1 MNLELNTALQTIDS
15 LEERITKIKAD
26 FYTKDN
32 LAVLIGD
39 LFKEYKLDAIV
50 IVGTTP
56 AFNDGDPCTHS
67 SDLYYCEDELNCYF
81 DGFDERY
88 DEYEDHDFLAP
99 VESVSFTV
107 NSILNDLTYQDPMKA
122 EYHKLSGYIMELSD
136 YIYDTNYKIECF
148 VNKDGELE
156 INHDEYYDY

>member
-15 LEERITKIKAD
+15 LEERITSIKES

-39 LFKEYKLDAIV
+39 LFKEYKLDAIA
-50 IVGTTP
+50 IIGTTP

-81 DGFDERY
+81 NGFDERY
-88 DEYEDHDFLAP
+88 DEYDDHDFLAP
-99 VESVSFTV
+99 VESDSFTV
-107 NSILNDLTYQDPMKA
+107 NSLLNGLTYQDPKKA

-136 YIYDTNYKIECF
+136 YIYDTNYKIECYID
-148 VNKDGELE
+148 KDGDLQIHQE
-156 INHDEYYDY
+156 DYYDY

>member
-1 MNLELNTALQTIDS
+1 MTTELHTALNTIDS
-15 LEERITKIKAD
+15 LEDQITKIKAD

-39 LFKEYKLDAIV
+39 LFKEYKLDAIA

-67 SDLYYCEDELNCYF
+67 SDLYYNEDELNCYF
-81 DGFDERY
+81 NGFDERY

-99 VESVSFTV
+99 VESPSFTV
-107 NSILNDLTYQDPMKA
+107 NSMLNDLPYQDPKKA
-122 EYHKLSGYIMELSD
+122 KCHKLSAHILELSD
-136 YIYDTNYKIECF
+136 YIYDTNYKIECYIDKEGDLQIH
-148 VNKDGELE
+148 NE
-156 INHDEYYDY
+156 EYYDY